1 MSHPREEDAGNRVT
15 ATKPQPI
22 DLLLTP
28 LRIFTRHKLAG
39 AGLLLGATV
48 AALVWANS
56 PWRGSYSQLLAT
68 HVAVGFGQ
76 LSLSK
81 PLLLWINDG
90 VMGIFFFVVGLEI
103 KREILAG
110 ELSSARKA
118 TLPIVAA
125 LGGMVVP
132 ALVYFMINTGG
143 DASRGWGIPMAT
155 DIAFALGVMAIL
167 CDRVPG
173 GLKVLLTALAI
184 VDDFGAILVI
194 ALFYTD
200 NISLLSL
207 AAGGLCFGLAVA
219 ANLAGVRHSLVYLA
233 LGTLCWLGFLKS
245 GMHATLAAVLMAM
258 TIPAKTRID
267 LAGLRQHL
275 EAYILTL
282 TGKTATVPR
291 LLEAEEQRHL
301 HHLVRTVEDASAPLQ
316 DLEHSMAP
324 LVTFIVLP
332 LFALANAGVSVEGDL
347 AAALTSSLSIGIF
360 AGLFFGKPAGILGAS
375 WIAVRLG
382 LADLPARVTWRQVH
396 AVGVLGGV
404 GFTMALFVNGLAFS
418 GHAALIDTGKVGVL
432 AGSLVSGL
440 GGLALLASSVR
451 PRRT

>member
-1 MSHPREEDAGNRVT
+1 MIMKDAPALQPR
-15 ATKPQPI
+15 PI
-22 DLLLTP
+22 DRLLMP
-28 LRIFTRHKLAG
+28 LRIFTMHKLAG

-56 PWRGSYSQLLAT
+56 QWSDSYSQLLAT
-68 HVAVGFGQ
+68 RVAVGFGQ

-110 ELSSARKA
+110 ELSSVRKA

-132 ALVYFMINTGG
+132 ALVYFMINPGG

-167 CDRVPG
+167 GDRVPG

-184 VDDFGAILVI
+184 VDDIGAILVI

-200 NISLLSL
+200 SISLLSL

-275 EAYILTL
+275 ETYILTL
-282 TGKTATVPR
+282 TGKTTDTAPR

-347 AAALTSSLSIGIF
+347 AAALTSSLSVGIF

-382 LADLPARVTWRQVH
+382 LADLPAQVTWRQVH

-418 GHAALIDTGKVGVL
+418 GHAVLIDTGKVGVL
-432 AGSLVSGL
+432 AGSLASGL
-440 GGLALLASSVR
+440 GGLVLLAGSVW
-451 PRRT
+451 PRRTYD